1 MLFVLLCKLFGM
13 SIQQLRKKLIADIEQ
28 ANEVELKNILKFH
41 QIAQQQKKDSAAFK
55 TLSLEQKEKISVG
68 LQQLKEGK
76 GILAEKV
83 VSRLNKKYGIA

>member
-1 MLFVLLCKLFGM
+1 M

-41 QIAQQQKKDSAAFK
+41 QIVQQQKKDNLTFK
-55 TLSLEQKEKISVG
+55 NLSLEQKEKISVG

-76 GILAEKV
+76 GMLAEKV

>member
-1 MLFVLLCKLFGM
+1 MLFVLLFKLFGM

-41 QIAQQQKKDSAAFK
+41 QIVQQQKKDNLTFK
-55 TLSLEQKEKISVG
+55 NLSLEQKEKISVG

-76 GILAEKV
+76 GMLAEKV

>member
-1 MLFVLLCKLFGM
+1 M

-41 QIAQQQKKDSAAFK
+41 QIAQQQKKDNAAFK

-76 GILAEKV
+76 GTVAKKI

>member
-1 MLFVLLCKLFGM
+1 M

-41 QIAQQQKKDSAAFK
+41 QIAQQQKSDNAAFK
-55 TLSLEQKEKISVG
+55 TLSLEQKEKILVG

>member
-1 MLFVLLCKLFGM
+1 M